1 MKLLKLVV
9 NVCAAALLA
18 VGAVAQ
24 AKPGNI
30 AGLEF
35 QTPKNGMVKQYG
47 RKTKVEWHKQ
57 QKNKDALFVS
67 EVLTGGTYG
76 NLHRRTIR

>member
-1 MKLLKLVV
+1 MKLLKLAVS
-9 NVCAAALLA
+9 VCAVALLA

-47 RKTKVEWHKQ
+47 RKTKVYIVGRFAKAQ
-57 QKNKDALFVS
+57 SAYV
-67 EVLTGGTYG
+67 
-76 NLHRRTIR
+76 